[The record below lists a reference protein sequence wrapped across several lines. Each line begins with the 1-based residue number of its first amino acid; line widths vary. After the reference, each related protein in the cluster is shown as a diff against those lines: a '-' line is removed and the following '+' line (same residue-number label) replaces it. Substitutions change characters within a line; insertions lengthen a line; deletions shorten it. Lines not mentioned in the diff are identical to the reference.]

1 MLNDLDIQNLSKNEA
16 KKLATV
22 FVELEKQQ
30 RLTQLAMLRLF
41 KFLANKYS
49 KKELLKDID
58 NRINEILT
66 EK

>member
-1 MLNDLDIQNLSKNEA
+1 M
-16 KKLATV
+16 TC
-22 FVELEKQQ
+22 VELEKQQ

-41 KFLANKYS
+41 KFLVNKYS